1 MNELVQKA
9 MELTWRQCATSS
21 HYCFICLEPF
31 DPKIARICLGCNWL
45 VCPLCGG
52 CYCKLDDE
60 AKSTVNEFYRTHC
73 IGRGCPYG
81 KEAEPVRFQPSPET
95 AEKELRKR
103 ESQEAEALRRK
114 LDSVER
120 QVKELLRSKKDNL
133 DPYLVDHGSEHA
145 RRVAQNI
152 ESLERTLEEA
162 SIAKTELGRF
172 LTQEEMFRVKAASS
186 LHDIGRV
193 LNAEKAHA
201 LKSAR
206 FIESDEN
213 VPLDEEQRSDI
224 ADMCRLHSSG
234 STRELYGTDDLDEL
248 VKRGLISR
256 EEAYKATLL
265 RVGDALDAG
274 KRRVERNT
282 LGESRDEVM
291 DRINTEKPS
300 QAPSL
305 LSHWHGHTGFDQPK
319 FKVRNGKSA
328 LEISFDSKILQ
339 THGADVAYRVKDLLR
354 DIRTTLMDKTYILN
368 LRSDDLN
375 VLQRWYQHHH
385 DIFVEDIEGI
395 EGVNIGG

>member
-1 MNELVQKA
+1 MNELTQKA
-9 MELTWRQCATSS
+9 MELTWRQCTTSL
-21 HYCFICLEPF
+21 HYCFVCLEPF
-31 DPKIARICLGCNWL
+31 DPKIAGICLGCNWL

-60 AKSTVNEFYRTHC
+60 AKSTVDEFYGTHC

-81 KEAEPVRFQPSPET
+81 KAPEPVRFPPSPET

-114 LDSVER
+114 LDSIER

-133 DPYLVDHGSEHA
+133 DPYLVDHGSEHG
-145 RRVAQNI
+145 RRVAQNV
-152 ESLERTLEEA
+152 ESLEGTLEET

-305 LSHWHGHTGFDQPK
+305 LSHWHGHMGFDQPK

-328 LEISFDSKILQ
+328 LEIPFDSKILQ

-354 DIRTTLMDKTYILN
+354 DIRTTLIDKTYILN

-375 VLQRWYQHHH
+375 VLRQWYQRHH